1 MLKSCNRISQ
11 TNVATGLR
19 ERVPDRLLKLVFPY
33 HRTQTGC
40 CHPFILFKRNQTF
53 LSKNKTKPDQTFFTQ
68 SSSER
73 GSTDDAD
80 EDVTEMIT
88 ELDQPQETEA
98 SEHSVRVNTQQIITQ
113 TATFVSIFLHKI

>member
-1 MLKSCNRISQ
+1 MCCNRIAQ
-11 TNVATGLR
+11 TKVATGLR
-19 ERVPDRLLKLVFPY
+19 ERLPDKLVFPF

-40 CHPFILFKRNQTF
+40 HQQSFHSFHEKSTF
-53 LSKNKTKPDQTFFTQ
+53 LSQNKTKPDQTFFTQ

-98 SEHSVRVNTQQIITQ
+98 SEHSVRV
-113 TATFVSIFLHKI
+113 